1 MFRTFHSRVRMAAF
15 QIFFSI
21 FFFFCFFFLPQIAS
35 SATIC
40 KPSSCDSIQT
50 PPVKFPF
57 RLRGSQEEACGYDP
71 GFDLSCNNQD
81 QTILT
86 LPSSGDFVV
95 ADIIYSIQWLYISDP
110 EQCIFR
116 RFLHNFSLS
125 GSPFQLGPYPPYD
138 LHQNA
143 TFYNCSSNVTNMHFG
158 YRPIDCLGSDDYKVL
173 IAGTGRVDYSPP
185 PASCR
190 AIGTAMVPFLQM
202 DDSLLI
208 RWDEPSCEICEESGG
223 DCARLNAT
231 SPEVGC
237 YNVESNSQTGLPRS
251 AKYGIAVGVGVP
263 GALCVIGLLGY
274 LFGLVRAHTRSRRP
288 SNTESSTSMIPQRI
302 VFATGLDGPTI
313 ESYPKTL
320 LGESRRLPKPNDN
333 TCPICLSEYL
343 PKEELRTIP
352 ECNHYFHVN
361 CIDAWLK
368 MNATCPICRKSP
380 DGSALTTPW
389 STSSS
394 SSSLLEV

>member
-1 MFRTFHSRVRMAAF
+1 MAAF
-15 QIFFSI
+15 QVFFSI
-21 FFFFCFFFLPQIAS
+21 FFFCFFFLPQIAS

-40 KPSSCDSIQT
+40 KPSSCDGIQN

-57 RLRGSQEEACGYDP
+57 RLIGSQDEACGYDP
-71 GFDLSCNNQD
+71 GFDLSCNNQN

-95 ADIIYSIQWLYISDP
+95 VNIAYSEQWVYIGDP
-110 EQCIFR
+110 EQCIFK

-125 GSPFQLGPYPPYD
+125 GSPFLLGQYPPYD
-138 LHQNA
+138 LHQNS

-158 YRPIDCLGSDDYKVL
+158 YWPIDCLGSDDSKVFL
-173 IAGTGRVDYSPP
+173 TRTGYDDDSPP

-190 AIGTAMVPFLQM
+190 AIGTALVPMLRT
-202 DDSLLI
+202 DNSVLI
-208 RWDEPSCEICEESGG
+208 RWGEPNCQGCEESGG
-223 DCARLNAT
+223 DCARQNAT
-231 SPEVGC
+231 SLEVGC
-237 YNVESNSQTGLPRS
+237 FNVPSSSQTGLPRS

-263 GALCVIGLLGY
+263 GILCVIGLMGY
-274 LFGLVRAHTRSRRP
+274 LCGLVRAHSRSRRP
-288 SNTESSTSMIPQRI
+288 SNTEISNSINPQRI

-368 MNATCPICRKSP
+368 MNATCPLCRKLP
-380 DGSALTTPW
+380 DHASALITP
-389 STSSS
+389 S
-394 SSSLLEV
+394 SSSLSSTSLLEV

>member
-1 MFRTFHSRVRMAAF
+1 MAAF
-15 QIFFSI
+15 QTFFSI
-21 FFFFCFFFLPQIAS
+21 FFFCFFFLPQIAS

-40 KPSSCDSIQT
+40 KPSSCDGIQN

-57 RLRGSQEEACGYDP
+57 RLKGSQDEACGYDP
-71 GFDLSCNNQD
+71 WFDLSCNDQD
-81 QTILT
+81 QIILT
-86 LPSSGDFVV
+86 LPFSGHFVV
-95 ADIIYSIQWLYISDP
+95 VDIKYSVQWLYIVDP
-110 EQCIFR
+110 EQCIYN

-125 GSPFQLGPYPPYD
+125 GSPFEFHHPPY
-138 LHQNA
+138 LHQNS
-143 TFYNCSSNVTNMHFG
+143 TFYNCSSKVKKTHG

-173 IAGTGRVDYSPP
+173 MARIGHDDDSPP

-190 AIGTAMVPFLQM
+190 EIGTAVVPILQM

-208 RWDEPSCEICEESGG
+208 RWGEPSCQSCEESGG

-237 YNVESNSQTGLPRS
+237 YNVQSNSQTGLPRS

-263 GALCVIGLLGY
+263 GILCVIGLMGY
-274 LFGLVRAHTRSRRP
+274 LCGLVRAHSRSRRP
-288 SNTESSTSMIPQRI
+288 SNTEISNSINPQRI

-368 MNATCPICRKSP
+368 MNATCPLCRKLP
-380 DGSALTTPW
+380 DHASALITP
-389 STSSS
+389 S
-394 SSSLLEV
+394 SSSLSSTSLLEV